1 MPPRR
6 RASVAAPSTSLSAA
20 VASIAD
26 TFTGHLRTNIAVS
39 LVAVLGVVAA
49 HYFLGEAAV
58 VRRMVAAFEDGGV
71 QVGLWAPSLPW
82 DVEFRVNDA
91 LATVPRPVLVANL
104 TALLRPERTA
114 QYALVVGESGTGKST
129 AVRNTVRS
137 LPSPKG
143 TIYFSTPELVASF
156 SSDLARAVGYA
167 PPYDP
172 LASVFGWLGGQASS
186 ARADGVA
193 WPDLFHALKE
203 AATRFHAKHAR
214 PAVLVIDAADFVAKE
229 DSHFF
234 EQLQNFA
241 KVCAGMGTLRV
252 IFVSS
257 DGSLLPVMR
266 ASSAWSRVLKPPFEV
281 QDIGDDDAIEYL
293 LGRSIAR
300 SVAEGAARTITGGRF
315 SLLIDV
321 ASATANKPIAGIT
334 EELDDRA
341 QSEVMV
347 LKISPT
353 HALFRAL
360 IAKGRV
366 MSAKALGHLPVDV
379 LR

>member
-1 MPPRR
+1 M
-6 RASVAAPSTSLSAA
+6 
-20 VASIAD
+20 
-26 TFTGHLRTNIAVS
+26 
-39 LVAVLGVVAA
+39 
-49 HYFLGEAAV
+49 
-58 VRRMVAAFEDGGV
+58 
-71 QVGLWAPSLPW
+71 
-82 DVEFRVNDA
+82 
-91 LATVPRPVLVANL
+91 
-104 TALLRPERTA
+104 
-114 QYALVVGESGTGKST
+114 
-129 AVRNTVRS
+129 
-137 LPSPKG
+137 
-143 TIYFSTPELVASF
+143 
-156 SSDLARAVGYA
+156 
-167 PPYDP
+167 
-172 LASVFGWLGGQASS
+172 
-186 ARADGVA
+186 
-193 WPDLFHALKE
+193 
-203 AATRFHAKHAR
+203 
-214 PAVLVIDAADFVAKE
+214 
-229 DSHFF
+229 
-234 EQLQNFA
+234 
-241 KVCAGMGTLRV
+241 
-252 IFVSS
+252 
-257 DGSLLPVMR
+257 
-266 ASSAWSRVLKPPFEV
+266 LKPPFEV